1 MIDSFANI
9 DIPLWQ
15 TVLEPLSLQPESTF
29 VIFNVILTS
38 TGYILQMLPILKW
51 TVILEALLKFI
62 MNCFRNKG

>member
-38 TGYILQMLPILKW
+38 TGYLLQMLPILKW

>member
-9 DIPLWQ
+9 DIPLWP

-38 TGYILQMLPILKW
+38 TGYLLQMLPILKW

>member
-38 TGYILQMLPILKW
+38 TGYLLQMLPILKW
-51 TVILEALLKFI
+51 TVILEALLKSI

>member
-38 TGYILQMLPILKW
+38 TGYILQMLPILK
-51 TVILEALLKFI
+51 
-62 MNCFRNKG
+62 